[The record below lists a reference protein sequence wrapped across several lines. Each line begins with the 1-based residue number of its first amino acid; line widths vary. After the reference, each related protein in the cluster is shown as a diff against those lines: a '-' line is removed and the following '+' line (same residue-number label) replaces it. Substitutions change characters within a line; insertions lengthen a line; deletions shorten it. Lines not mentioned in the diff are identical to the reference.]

1 VEVDVRALAAG
12 VAGVL
17 AQQCS
22 DPAFGAKNADRACFD
37 SRPVPEG
44 RLPQIPVPPACPGT
58 PQPATV
64 LVRVSEAGAVAGT
77 PSVVSRSD
85 CPAFTEAAA
94 GLARAMTFSPALK
107 AGRPVA
113 AWTYVLVRPA
123 AAPAGG
129 TD

>member
-1 VEVDVRALAAG
+1 M
-12 VAGVL
+12 
-17 AQQCS
+17 
-22 DPAFGAKNADRACFD
+22 
-37 SRPVPEG
+37 
-44 RLPQIPVPPACPGT
+44 

-64 LVRVSEAGAVAGT
+64 LVRVSEAGAVTGA
-77 PSVVSRSD
+77 PSVLTASD
-85 CPAFTEAAA
+85 CEAFTDAATD
-94 GLARAMTFSPALK
+94 LARAMTFSPALK